1 MTQNIKMD
9 KTRGYLAHNNE
20 IGHSK
25 KKGKRKEEWFLT
37 LNFNGTINKIE
48 M

>member
-25 KKGKRKEEWFLT
+25 KGKRKEEWFST
-37 LNFNGTINKIE
+37 LNFNGAINKIE